1 MKIIAFRNY
10 DDIDVQFL
18 DEFYY
23 IKEHQTY
30 GNFKLGTIRNP
41 YDKTVLDV
49 GYLGVGRH
57 KIQYSETM
65 TNTKTYMSW
74 KNMIDRCYCEN
85 HKERN
90 PAYYDISTV
99 CKEWHNFQT
108 FADWYEEH
116 EYETDGRLHLDKDIK
131 YPGNT
136 VYSPQTCILV
146 PQRINMMFMNKTN
159 DKGLPNGVR
168 KVRNKYGA
176 KYNDKELG
184 LYDTVEEAY
193 KAYTDKKKETIIE
206 LANQY
211 KSIMPKDVYET
222 IIAYE
227 FDIRNDKN
235 YRAS

>member
-1 MKIIAFRNY
+1 MKIIAYRNSM
-10 DDIDVQFL
+10 DIDVQFL

-30 GNFKLGTIRNP
+30 SNFKLGTIRNP

-57 KIQYSETM
+57 KIQYPETM
-65 TNTKTYMSW
+65 TNTKVYMSW
-74 KNMIDRCYCEN
+74 KNMIDRCYCER
-85 HKERN
+85 HRDRN

-136 VYSPQTCILV
+136 VYSPQTCILT
-146 PQRINMMFMNKTN
+146 PQKINMMFVNKSN
-159 DKGLPNGVR
+159 NRGLPNGIS
-168 KVRNKYGA
+168 KHPKGYLA
-176 KYNDKELG
+176 KYNHKELG
-184 LYDTVEEAY
+184 VYSTVEEAY
-193 KAYTDKKKETIIE
+193 EIYTRKKKEDIVKLADEYKNIIP
-206 LANQY
+206 QY
-211 KSIMPKDVYET
+211 IYDIVV
-222 IIAYE
+222 AYE
-227 FDIRNDKN
+227 FDIRNDRN
-235 YRAS
+235 YVV